1 MDEPRPSRA
10 QKLFD
15 KASHPKGKAALS
27 DRLSWLESAL
37 DIHPED
43 PEVLMASAELTFK
56 ATSLDPDMWGV
67 LIERLNALDELCP
80 SGMPE
85 ALYLRGAMAYMND
98 RYDDA
103 LTLFQAYLA
112 LPENLTRKRRRT
124 RFRITALPI
133 FLVAVRP

>member
-1 MDEPRPSRA
+1 MLGLRLSFCAALVWAGASLGLSQCEMEEPRPSKA

-56 ATSLDPDMWGV
+56 ATSLDPDMWG
-67 LIERLNALDELCP
+67 
-80 SGMPE
+80 
-85 ALYLRGAMAYMND
+85 
-98 RYDDA
+98 
-103 LTLFQAYLA
+103 F
-112 LPENLTRKRRRT
+112 
-124 RFRITALPI
+124 
-133 FLVAVRP
+133 